1 MEERPQRI
9 ARNESAYRQVN
20 EAIEA
25 GRETRDADVPRP
37 FMCECGLLEC
47 NTLVELTLGEYE
59 AVRADPH
66 RFFMLDGHEIPD
78 VESVV
83 ERHERFIVA
92 EKHPESHAITEREDP
107 RRDER

>member
-47 NTLVELTLGEYE
+47 NALLELTLTEYE

-66 RFFMLDGHEIPD
+66 RFLMHDGHEIPD
-78 VESVV
+78 VETVV

-92 EKHPESHAITEREDP
+92 EKHPETHGITEREDP
-107 RRDER
+107 RRNER